1 MPSPFPGMDPYL
13 EAPGL
18 WPDFHGAMLS
28 AIRAALSRMLPPGYL
43 ARVDR
48 YVWLTDGEGA
58 QDTLLG
64 KPDVFVAN
72 GGAHSPSVER
82 GATAVLPA
90 PMTVTLPSVRHEGQ
104 RYVQIVDQ
112 NEHRVVTVLGLL
124 SPSNKQAGRDREAY
138 LAKRDEYLVTGTNL
152 VEIDLLREGARL
164 PFTPALPAGTPYALL
179 VSKAEDFPQAGVWP
193 FGVRDPFPTCPVPLR
208 PGVEPLQLTL
218 GPCFE
223 RVYDEARFD
232 AELDYSRPPQPP
244 LPEPDAAWAREL
256 LAARLLPD
264 SGNTR

>member
-18 WPDFHGAMLS
+18 WPDFHGAMLY

-58 QDTLLG
+58 EDVLLG

-72 GGAHSPSVER
+72 GGAQTPRAE
-82 GATAVLPA
+82 GTATAVLPA
-90 PMTVTLPSVRHEGQ
+90 PLTVTLPSVRHEGQ
-104 RYVQIVDQ
+104 RYLQLIDQ
-112 NEHRVVTVLGLL
+112 NEHRVVTVFELL
-124 SPSNKQAGRDREAY
+124 SPSNKQTGRDRQAY
-138 LAKRDEYLVTGTNL
+138 LAKRDEYLTTGTNL
-152 VEIDLLREGARL
+152 VEMDLLREGARL
-164 PFTPALPAGTPYALL
+164 PFTPALPPGTQYALL
-179 VSKAEDFPQAGVWP
+179 VSKADDFPRAGVWT
-193 FGVRDPFPTCPVPLR
+193 FSVRDPFPVCPVPLR
-208 PGVEPLQLTL
+208 SGVEPLQLAL

-232 AELDYSRPPQPP
+232 AELDYAQPPQPP
-244 LPEPDAAWAREL
+244 LPEPDATWARER
-256 LAARLLPD
+256 LASRHQ
-264 SGNTR
+264 GG

>member
-18 WPDFHGAMLS
+18 WPDFHGAMLY
-28 AIRAALSRMLPPGYL
+28 ALRAVLSRVLPPGYL

-48 YVWLTDGEGA
+48 YVWLTDAEDA

-72 GGAHSPSVER
+72 GGMPATPAAS
-82 GATAVLPA
+82 ATAVLTA
-90 PMTVTLPSVRHEGQ
+90 PMTVTLPSVRHEGM
-104 RYVQIVDQ
+104 RYLQIVDQ
-112 NEHRVVTVLGLL
+112 NEHRVLTVLELL
-124 SPSNKQAGRDREAY
+124 SPSNKQPGRDRVAY
-138 LAKRDEYLVTGTNL
+138 LAKRDEYLATGTNL
-152 VEIDLLREGARL
+152 VEIDLLREGDRS
-164 PFTPALPAGTPYALL
+164 PFAPALPTGRHYALL
-179 VSKAEDFPQAGVWP
+179 VSQADDFPRAGVWP
-193 FGVRDPFPTCPVPLR
+193 FSVQDPFPPCPVPLR
-208 PGVEPLQLTL
+208 PGIATLQLDLT
-218 GPCFE
+218 PCFE

-232 AELDYSRPPQPP
+232 AELDYTRPPHLP

-264 SGNTR
+264 TGNPR